1 MQAGHRGRQFRGVIF
16 LCVMLLVTKAAFA
29 HAILLESA
37 PAGSSKVSGPNVP
50 IKLRYNVRIDKDR
63 SRLILVSPDGTQQTL
78 VLEKESPVDTLAS
91 EAKDLAAGE
100 YRLRWQVL
108 ASDGHITRGEV
119 LFSVTKA

>member
-1 MQAGHRGRQFRGVIF
+1 MLSGHRVRQFRGVIF
-16 LCVMLLVTKAAFA
+16 LCAMLLIAKSAFA
-29 HAILLESA
+29 HAILLEAA
-37 PAGSSKVSGPNVP
+37 PTGNSKVSGPNIP
-50 IKLRYNVRIDKDR
+50 IRLRYNVRIDKDR

-91 EAKDLAAGE
+91 EAKGLAAGE

>member
-1 MQAGHRGRQFRGVIF
+1 MLSGHRVRQFHGVIL
-16 LCVMLLVTKAAFA
+16 LCAMLLVAKSAFA
-29 HAILLESA
+29 HAILLEA
-37 PAGSSKVSGPNVP
+37 VPAGNSKVSGPNVP

-63 SRLILVSPDGTQQTL
+63 SRLIMVSPGGTQQTL
-78 VLEKESPVDTLAS
+78 VIEKESPVDTLAS
-91 EAKDLAAGE
+91 EAKGLAAGE

>member
-1 MQAGHRGRQFRGVIF
+1 MLSGHRIRQFRGVIF
-16 LCVMLLVTKAAFA
+16 VCAMLLIAKSAFA

-37 PAGSSKVSGPNVP
+37 PAGNSKVSGPNVP

-63 SRLILVSPDGTQQTL
+63 SRLILVSPDGSQQTL
-78 VLEKESPVDTLAS
+78 VIEKESPVDTLAS
-91 EAKDLAAGE
+91 EAKGLAAGE

-119 LFSVTKA
+119 LFSVTK